1 MVGFSLKKKE
11 ETKKT
16 GFSGFQLK
24 KGGNSTQKKTNKPF
38 GFAKDE
44 DDEVKEQKIDTFDS
58 NEGGAF
64 NKEEGPKRKDEP
76 LVIKNEGNQNWRSK
90 AQQRFNP
97 ITKPEPQDEKAK
109 LQYGMN
115 YSETT
120 DGKSKKTS
128 KSPIL
133 SNDQETLSFK
143 QDVESRP
150 DMASMDDYER
160 IPVESFGAAMLRGM
174 GWKGDDEGEGGKEKK
189 KPVIPVAQRTLY
201 LGLGA
206 KDLNKDGGLKPIDKS
221 YVPVK
226 RVDRRTGEIV
236 REGNRPD
243 SRSRDRSPN
252 RSNGAGSYRSRN

>member
-11 ETKKT
+11 EPKKS

-24 KGGNSTQKKTNKPF
+24 KNGTPLQKKSNKPF
-38 GFAKDE
+38 GFAKEE

-64 NKEEGPKRKDEP
+64 NKKEGPKKKDEP

-97 ITKPEPQDEKAK
+97 ASEPTAQDAKTKLE
-109 LQYGMN
+109 YGMN
-115 YSETT
+115 YSE
-120 DGKSKKTS
+120 KTEDNSIEKS
-128 KSPIL
+128 KSPLL

-174 GWKGDDEGEGGKEKK
+174 GWKGDDESDDGKEKK

-226 RVDRRTGEIV
+226 MVDRRTGEVV
-236 REGNRPD
+236 REESRTN

-252 RSNGAGSYRSRN
+252 RFNGTGSYRSRN